1 VQPIVGRLYDLGG
14 ILVVCFA
21 MFADCLAAIDLGR
34 GGVRAGVTLLTR
46 LDQFL
51 LGQLEALRRTIACVG
66 QRSLGGINSP
76 VPSAAADRRRFAR
89 RCGLPSLSAG
99 FPLFLSGLY
108 GCSCRD
114 SSVGS
119 WAWTWSSFCLSF

>member
-1 VQPIVGRLYDLGG
+1 M
-14 ILVVCFA
+14 VCFA

-66 QRSLGGINSP
+66 QRSLGGITASSP
-76 VPSAAADRRRFAR
+76 ARPPIAAASLAAAAVSRRFPWASR
-89 RCGLPSLSAG
+89 
-99 FPLFLSGLY
+99 Y
-108 GCSCRD
+108 
-114 SSVGS
+114 SSVDS
-119 WAWTWSSFCLSF
+119 TDARAAIRA